1 MIQRRH
7 RLAAPALGLA
17 RWQRLVREANITR
30 GALRDPS
37 PLAKGLH
44 GWGVAKW

>member
-17 RWQRLVREANITR
+17 RWQRLVREANIT
-30 GALRDPS
+30 PS
-37 PLAKGLH
+37 GGLYGTRRPSLKGCTA
-44 GWGVAKW
+44 GV